1 MRPLIIPIF
10 VMYRGCPNRCVFCNE
25 RIAAGDYSDRVTA
38 DTVRAICD
46 RHLGSAGRRFDQI
59 AFYGGNFTGMDRE
72 YQRELL
78 TAAKEY
84 IDAGMADSI
93 RISTRPDYIDE
104 ERIDLIAGYPV
115 STVEIGAQSM
125 VDEVL
130 FAAGRGHTADDVRSA
145 LKLLRS
151 AGFKTGTHLM
161 AGLPGDTREGFEYTV
176 EEIIALRPDTVRIH
190 PTIVFRDTPLAEAW
204 REGTYIPLTL
214 DQAVDL
220 CKHAL
225 LRFREEGI
233 PVIRLGL
240 HTTPEMIV
248 GDSVVAGPFHPAFRS
263 LVESAIFLGM
273 ATRLL
278 ESRDRKGGSIV
289 FSVSPR
295 DVSNLRGMKNRN
307 IGILKESFGLSEIQL
322 LENREQERGSLR
334 IDSP

>member
-25 RIAAGDYSDRVTA
+25 LIAAGDYSGRVTA

-46 RHLGSAGRRFDQI
+46 RHLGSDGKRFDQI
-59 AFYGGNFTGMDRE
+59 AFYGGNFTGMARE
-72 YQRELL
+72 YQIELL
-78 TAAKEY
+78 DAAKGY

-130 FAAGRGHTADDVRSA
+130 SAAGRGHSSDDVRSA
-145 LKLLRS
+145 LTLLRN
-151 AGFKTGTHLM
+151 AGFKTGAHLM

-190 PTIVFRDTPLAEAW
+190 PTIVFRDTPLAEAY

-214 DQAVDL
+214 DEAVDL

-225 LRFREEGI
+225 LRFQKEGI

-240 HTTPEMIV
+240 HTTQEMIV

-263 LVESAIFLGM
+263 LVESAIFLDM
-273 ATRLL
+273 ATKLL
-278 ESRDRKGGSIV
+278 RSRDETGEKIV
-289 FSVSPR
+289 FSVSPQ

-307 IGILKESFGLSEIQL
+307 MRILKESFGLAEIRVR
-322 LENREQERGSLR
+322 ENTRQKRGSLK
-334 IDSP
+334 IDAL

>member
-1 MRPLIIPIF
+1 
-10 VMYRGCPNRCVFCNE
+10 
-25 RIAAGDYSDRVTA
+25 
-38 DTVRAICD
+38 
-46 RHLGSAGRRFDQI
+46 
-59 AFYGGNFTGMDRE
+59 
-72 YQRELL
+72 
-78 TAAKEY
+78 
-84 IDAGMADSI
+84 
-93 RISTRPDYIDE
+93 
-104 ERIDLIAGYPV
+104 
-115 STVEIGAQSM
+115 
-125 VDEVL
+125 
-130 FAAGRGHTADDVRSA
+130 
-145 LKLLRS
+145 
-151 AGFKTGTHLM
+151 M

-190 PTIVFRDTPLAEAW
+190 PTIVFRDTPLAEAS

-263 LVESAIFLGM
+263 LVESAIFLDM

-278 ESRDRKGGSIV
+278 KSRDRKGGSVV

-307 IGILKESFGLSEIQL
+307 MRILKESFGLAEIQVV
-322 LENREQERGSLR
+322 ENGGQERGSLR